1 MNLIQRWMV
10 TNLEDLKQLVS
21 YCKQTISEPAIV
33 LLQGPMGIG
42 KTQWV
47 QFWCEK
53 NIVSPTY
60 ALHHSYQ
67 LSLGQELEHFDLYR
81 LQSEDDLE
89 STGFWDLIQD
99 DGTWVF
105 IEWPERLQIQHLP
118 LHRSRFLIDFKWVEN
133 KSADA
138 QVGVREISLY
148 QL

>member
-1 MNLIQRWMV
+1 MNLIHSWQV
-10 TNLEDLKQLVS
+10 ANLEDLRSVVLA
-21 YCKQTISEPAIV
+21 CKQIISDPAIV

-53 NIVSPTY
+53 NISSPTY

-67 LSLGQELEHFDLYR
+67 LSFGELEHFDLYR

-99 DGTWVF
+99 NSTWVF

-138 QVGVREISLY
+138 QIDVREVSLY

>member
-1 MNLIQRWMV
+1 MNLVHNWQV
-10 TNLEDLKQLVS
+10 KNLEDLKQVVYVCKLVMPN
-21 YCKQTISEPAIV
+21 PAIV

-53 NIVSPTY
+53 NVTSPTY

-67 LSLGQELEHFDLYR
+67 LATGAELEHFDLYR

-99 DGTWVF
+99 DSSWVF

-118 LHRSRFLIDFKWVEN
+118 LHRPRFLIDFKWVEN
-133 KSADA
+133 KSAE
-138 QVGVREISLY
+138 VPKRVREISLY